1 MLQYSSFSLLS
12 ILGGEYRTS
21 SSGGSL
27 AQKEIISRTD
37 LPPTKVG
44 YALAKLKDESVTK
57 ECFYLRDDRQS
68 LYGLN
73 TAIYRAGRE

>member
-21 SSGGSL
+21 SSGGPL

-37 LPPTKVG
+37 LPPTTVR
-44 YALAKLKDESVTK
+44 YALAMLKDESVTK
-57 ECFYLRDDRQS
+57 ECFYLPDDRQS

-73 TAIYRAGRE
+73 MD